1 MTDKYHR
8 ISLPKFIITKTSKE
22 KLMKNS
28 IIIFL
33 IGFLLSAYS
42 FATEPD
48 TSVVFSLEKC
58 TQKNLDN
65 WQHPTRKVLDD
76 AGANI
81 KAVYLCNKTYPVFVA
96 NFPYDPLG
104 DTGSFFN
111 TFYYDL
117 LQANAKWPYSIIS
130 EDTDVIHIKPEGTGF
145 ALDYDELK
153 DEDAIWLLNSKTQA
167 QETNLK

>member
-1 MTDKYHR
+1 MNP
-8 ISLPKFIITKTSKE
+8 PKVIMKKSIT
-22 KLMKNS
+22 NS
-28 IIIFL
+28 IVLFIC
-33 IGFLLSAYS
+33 GFLLSTYS

-58 TQKNLDN
+58 TQKNLEH
-65 WQHPTRKVLDD
+65 WQHPTRKLLDK

-96 NFPYDPLG
+96 NFPYDPMG
-104 DTGSFFN
+104 DTASFFN
-111 TFYYDL
+111 PFYYEL

-130 EDTDVIHIKPEGTGF
+130 EDTDVIHVKPEGTGF

-153 DEDAIWLLNSKTQA
+153 DEDAIWLK
-167 QETNLK
+167 